1 MDFNDY
7 WQENKRFVMTVAVA
21 AVLYL
26 IVSAFISSSVG
37 DELRSARTSQRNV
50 EAELR
55 KARFTNADKSRAE
68 EQHDALLAA
77 VDALRAKV
85 DFRPRPEYEVDPA
98 RPVGSQY
105 VERVSAVREDLMRR
119 AGRRKVRL
127 PEDLGLPALAPTRDE
142 EIVRHLH
149 ALDLI
154 ERVLS
159 QAIDVGVER
168 VDKIE
173 IRLDPGLFSRNGVG
187 RVERT
192 RVRMRMSG
200 VSGPLVDLIAA
211 TQDPNVGDPLVIDE
225 LTITPERNKN
235 ASSRLEVVFLVPY
248 VQPIETNEDE
258 V

>member
-26 IVSAFISSSVG
+26 IASAFIDGSVGEDLSKAQSSVRRVDG
-37 DELRSARTSQRNV
+37 ELR
-50 EAELR
+50 E
-55 KARFTNADKSRAE
+55 ARFSTSDKTRAE
-68 EQHDALLAA
+68 EQNEALLAA
-77 VDALRAKV
+77 VAQLSSKV
-85 DFRPRPEYEVDPA
+85 DFRPRPEFEVSPD

-159 QAIDVGVER
+159 QAIDAGVER
-168 VDKIE
+168 VDKVE

-200 VSGPLVDLIAA
+200 ASGPLVDLISA
-211 TQDPNVGDPLVIDE
+211 TQDPTAGDPLVIDE
-225 LTITPERNKN
+225 LEVLPERNKN

-248 VQPIETNEDE
+248 VQPIETPEDE